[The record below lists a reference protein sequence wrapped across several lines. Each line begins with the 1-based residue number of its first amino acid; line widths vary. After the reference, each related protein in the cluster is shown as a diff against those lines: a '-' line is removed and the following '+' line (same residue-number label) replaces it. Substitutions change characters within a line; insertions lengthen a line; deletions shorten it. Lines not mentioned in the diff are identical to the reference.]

1 MEMGSRIAAR
11 RKALGLTLGELARL
25 CGISPGA
32 ISDLEHGRQLTTT
45 KLHHLA
51 RALAVNVEW
60 LEAGAGAMEIDGT
73 ASRAYYHGPQLSQ
86 DALLVAAQWDK
97 LVEPARS
104 QTRAMIDSFVTVQQR
119 ENRKQREVTPPPPAQ
134 KFGSGN

>member
-1 MEMGSRIAAR
+1 MNMSGRIASR
-11 RKALGLTLGELARL
+11 RNTLGLTLGELSRL

-51 RALAVNVEW
+51 RALAVTVEW
-60 LEAGAGAMEIDGT
+60 LESGDGPSELSN
-73 ASRAYYHGPQLSQ
+73 AQSPAHHHRPQLSQ
-86 DALLVAAQWDK
+86 DALLLAAQWDK
-97 LVEPARS
+97 LAEPARS
-104 QTRAMIDSFVTVQQR
+104 QARAMVEAFATVQQR
-119 ENRKQREVTPPPPAQ
+119 KSREQREVTPPSPAQ

>member
-1 MEMGSRIAAR
+1 MGMSSRIALR

-32 ISDLEHGRQLTTT
+32 IGDLEHGRQQTST

-51 RALAVNVEW
+51 RALQVNLEW
-60 LEAGAGAMEIDGT
+60 LERGEGSMEIDAA
-73 ASRAYYHGPQLSQ
+73 ASRAYYHGPQLSR
-86 DALLVAAQWDK
+86 DALLVAAQWDR

-119 ENRKQREVTPPPPAQ
+119 ESRKQREVTPPPAQ
-134 KFGSGN
+134 KFGLGN